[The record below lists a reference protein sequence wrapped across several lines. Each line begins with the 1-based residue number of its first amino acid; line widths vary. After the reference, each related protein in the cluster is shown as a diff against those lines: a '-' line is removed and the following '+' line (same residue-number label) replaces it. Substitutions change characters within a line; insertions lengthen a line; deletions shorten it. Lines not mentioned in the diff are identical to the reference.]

1 MGSNDLPRYVKHL
14 DTSPPPWLPE
24 SDFAALDADLRSWG
38 RHLPEFVS
46 YSQDTIYARLESD
59 QLGSLVLLHCTYHHN
74 LLDLYRISMPDLF
87 KLRKPFYFPPNQ
99 QEFLQSM
106 QADCFHHA
114 QQIASILAEAV
125 QHGAR
130 YLADSLLPCFAYDSS
145 RVMLYYIARL
155 LDVSRPDAQSIIK
168 DAISAVESN
177 SRILR
182 IMSSLFPL
190 ADSLVR
196 YRLR

>member
-1 MGSNDLPRYVKHL
+1 
-14 DTSPPPWLPE
+14 
-24 SDFAALDADLRSWG
+24 
-38 RHLPEFVS
+38 
-46 YSQDTIYARLESD
+46 
-59 QLGSLVLLHCTYHHN
+59 
-74 LLDLYRISMPDLF
+74 
-87 KLRKPFYFPPNQ
+87 
-99 QEFLQSM
+99 M

-114 QQIASILAEAV
+114 QQISSILAEAV

-182 IMSSLFPL
+182 VMASLFPL

-196 YRLR
+196 KIRVDDEDVS